1 MLPTRKRDCAY
12 LIFFA
17 THIPIIFLIDTVPLL
32 PPVMVTSLSHTLRD
46 FYITTYRDKFFSEPP
61 TWFTAF
67 IWMELLYHVPLS
79 LWAVWG
85 LLRGEFPFLFR
96 FQPSRPPFTCLP
108 DGVSNA
114 SDTGTEESPHLTP
127 TTCHLPRWAGTG
139 IRFTSPKD
147 FVTNGFPNPN
157 LDHPLVPVQL
167 LIFGVQAFVTSLT
180 CLVEV
185 WNWPDRSVA
194 EKQQITSLYGPY
206 VALGMSFLPT
216 LPPPAPGHAWWLSN
230 W

>member
-17 THIPIIFLIDTVPLL
+17 THIPVIFLIDTVPLL
-32 PPVMVTSLSHTLRD
+32 PPFMVTSLSHTLRD

-85 LLRGEFPFLFR
+85 LMR
-96 FQPSRPPFTCLP
+96 
-108 DGVSNA
+108 
-114 SDTGTEESPHLTP
+114 
-127 TTCHLPRWAGTG
+127 
-139 IRFTSPKD
+139 
-147 FVTNGFPNPN
+147 
-157 LDHPLVPVQL
+157 DHPLVPVQL

-206 VALGMSFLPT
+206 VALGMYFPLR
-216 LPPPAPGHAWWLSN
+216 AVPGGLAFVM
-230 W
+230 